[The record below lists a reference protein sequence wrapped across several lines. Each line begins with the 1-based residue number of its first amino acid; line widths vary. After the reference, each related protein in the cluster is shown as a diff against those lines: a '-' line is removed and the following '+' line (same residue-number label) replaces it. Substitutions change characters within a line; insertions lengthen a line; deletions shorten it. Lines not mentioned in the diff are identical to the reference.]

1 MSDETILTIDA
12 IDFPAGSARGITQT
26 LEPID
31 GLAKPRRTINGELID
46 ISASAFR
53 KYKSTITFADSRPP
67 ALDGIW
73 VGKVVSVGCIN
84 ELWYPT
90 ATGSATKPAVSGS
103 SRTEGA
109 FTYYRPQ
116 LSMMVTTLRSNGDE
130 WAATAGAEIDLEE
143 V

>member
-1 MSDETILTIDA
+1 MDETILVIDA
-12 IDFPAGSARGITQT
+12 IALPAGSGRGITQT

-31 GLAKPRRTINGELID
+31 GLAKPRRTINAELID
-46 ISASAFR
+46 ISAAAFR

-73 VGKVVSVGCIN
+73 IGQTVTVDCIS
-84 ELWYPT
+84 ELWFLT
-90 ATGSATKPAVSGS
+90 ASGSPAKPVVPGS
-103 SRTEGA
+103 SRIEGA
-109 FTYYRPQ
+109 FTFYNPR
-116 LSMMVTTLRSNGDE
+116 LTMMITALRGNGDE